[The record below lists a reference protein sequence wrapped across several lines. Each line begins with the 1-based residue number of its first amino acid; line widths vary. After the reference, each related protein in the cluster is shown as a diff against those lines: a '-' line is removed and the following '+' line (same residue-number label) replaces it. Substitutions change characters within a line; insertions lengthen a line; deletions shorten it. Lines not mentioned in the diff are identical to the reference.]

1 MPWSK
6 TLNEQPAMARW
17 TAEPKRN
24 NDGNELANEEDGK
37 RYHDQPRPVENEH
50 GNDAREEKREPT
62 ARPNDE
68 PRLSVKAS
76 GDRLLDR
83 VH

>member
-1 MPWSK
+1 MPRTK
-6 TLNEQPAMARW
+6 ALNEQPAATRW
-17 TAEPKRN
+17 TAEPKSQG
-24 NDGNELANEEDGK
+24 DSDAMTNEEDGK
-37 RYHDQPRPVENEH
+37 RYHDQPWPTKCEN
-50 GNDAREEKREPT
+50 GNYAGEKKREPAT
-62 ARPNDE
+62 RPNNE

>member
-1 MPWSK
+1 MPRSK

-17 TAEPKRN
+17 TAEPKRD
-24 NDGNELANEEDGK
+24 NDGNELTNEEDGK
-37 RYHDQPRPVENEH
+37 RYHDQPWPTKCEN
-50 GNDAREEKREPT
+50 GNYADEEKREPA

-68 PRLSVKAS
+68 PRLSVKTS